1 MLAVHMLVMI
11 MIGVIVIIEP
21 LIQIYNYCYIIKY
34 YWKKVEN
41 INLPISYDQYTT
53 ILDWKKQN
61 NLIKFSPLT
70 KESNYEWKVEN
81 DNYNLTQTFETKDTI
96 YHINCF
102 SDYQEKLTQWKNNCY
117 IKPGVYYSHDTI
129 RDKFGY
135 YSQTVYDEK
144 NKKLWY
150 KLY

>member
-1 MLAVHMLVMI
+1 MLVVHMLVMI

-21 LIQIYNYCYIIKY
+21 LTQIYNYCYIIKY
-34 YWKKVEN
+34 YLKKAEN
-41 INLPISYDQYTT
+41 INLSISYDQYTA

-61 NLIKFSPLT
+61 NLINFPPLT

-102 SDYQEKLTQWKNNCY
+102 SDYQEKLTQWK
-117 IKPGVYYSHDTI
+117 I
-129 RDKFGY
+129 
-135 YSQTVYDEK
+135 TVIL
-144 NKKLWY
+144 NQVSIIHMTQ
-150 KLY
+150 